1 MKVCFL
7 GLGSMGSGVCRNL
20 LNKGYALQVWNRS
33 PEKAAKVAG
42 WGAEAFA
49 TPQEAARGAGVV
61 MSCLSSV
68 AALKAV
74 AGGEDGVLEILPEGG
89 VHFDL
94 STLDIETVVMLEA
107 EAAKLGKKYLVIP
120 MGKGPAFAADGTCPL
135 FGGGDKATY
144 DKYEEC
150 LLKKMGKPAYI
161 GDVKAGCALKLIQNL
176 MGMSINAVCS
186 ESIKLAKLA
195 NISKEQFIEQI
206 SNSGAFS
213 FQFKNTASGTFDE
226 DFEHPVFTVNLAF
239 KDVRLGIEMCESF
252 GQRVPMM
259 SRAREVFAATAEK
272 YGEENFTA
280 TFKML

>member
-1 MKVCFL
+1 
-7 GLGSMGSGVCRNL
+7 
-20 LNKGYALQVWNRS
+20 
-33 PEKAAKVAG
+33 
-42 WGAEAFA
+42 
-49 TPQEAARGAGVV
+49 
-61 MSCLSSV
+61 
-68 AALKAV
+68 
-74 AGGEDGVLEILPEGG
+74 
-89 VHFDL
+89 
-94 STLDIETVVMLEA
+94 MLEA
-107 EAAKLGKKYLVIP
+107 EAAKRGKKYLVIP

-186 ESIKLAKLA
+186 ESIKLAKLT
-195 NISKEQFIEQI
+195 NIPKEQFIEQI

-239 KDVRLGIEMCESF
+239 KDVRLGIEMCESL

>member
-1 MKVCFL
+1 MPKDAKGVQL
-7 GLGSMGSGVCRNL
+7 G
-20 LNKGYALQVWNRS
+20 
-33 PEKAAKVAG
+33 P
-42 WGAEAFA
+42 
-49 TPQEAARGAGVV
+49 
-61 MSCLSSV
+61 
-68 AALKAV
+68 
-74 AGGEDGVLEILPEGG
+74 DGVFENLPEGG

-107 EAAKLGKKYLVIP
+107 EAAKRGKKYLVIP

-186 ESIKLAKLA
+186 ESIKLAKLT
-195 NISKEQFIEQI
+195 NIPKEQFIEQI

-239 KDVRLGIEMCESF
+239 KDVRLGIEMCESL